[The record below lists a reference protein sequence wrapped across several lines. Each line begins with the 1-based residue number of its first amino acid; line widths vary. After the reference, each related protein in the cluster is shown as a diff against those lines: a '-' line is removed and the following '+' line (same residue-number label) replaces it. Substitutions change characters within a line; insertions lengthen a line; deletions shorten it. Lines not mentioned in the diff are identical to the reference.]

1 MTITI
6 LGELYSSKNSRNT
19 VRVGKRLIP
28 LKSKRAKSQEADFH
42 FQLLAQRKQFSEA
55 MRGKEFPLRIQFKIY
70 RRTHGRFDFLNITQG
85 ICDAMVRAQI
95 IPDDDAKHLI
105 PVFVP
110 YEKDEKNPRTEIT
123 IL

>member
-19 VRVGKRLIP
+19 VKVGKRLIP

-55 MRGKEFPLRIQFKIY
+55 MKGKVFPLRMQFKIY
-70 RRTHGRFDFLNITQG
+70 RRTHGKFDYVNIVQG
-85 ICDAMVRAQI
+85 ILDAMVRAQI